1 MKEVRMHAMNLVLHK
16 SHIRREDKVG
26 AEKGELRNSTGET
39 PFGLKQLR
47 GIQREA
53 IRSPPLQVK

>member
-1 MKEVRMHAMNLVLHK
+1 MHAMNLVLHK

-39 PFGLKQLR
+39 PFGLKQLKC
-47 GIQREA
+47 EA
-53 IRSPPLQVK
+53 IRSRPLQAN